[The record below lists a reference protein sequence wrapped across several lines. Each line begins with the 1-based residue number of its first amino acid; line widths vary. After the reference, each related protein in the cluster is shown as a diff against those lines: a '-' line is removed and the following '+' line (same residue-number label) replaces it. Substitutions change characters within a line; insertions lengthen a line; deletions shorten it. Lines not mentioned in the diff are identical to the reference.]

1 MTLRISCLFLIL
13 LLSIVV
19 SAQKIG
25 SKLERVWIKFIADD
39 QLQYGLAG
47 ICVMDAKTGNIIFEK
62 NSNIGLAPASTQKIL
77 TTIAAYEALGSNFTY
92 KTKIGYTGS
101 IINKKLNGDLIIEA
115 SGDPT
120 LGSWR
125 YSTTSED
132 VILNKINDA
141 IKQAGIKGIDG
152 NMVATDKG
160 FDINPIPDNWMW
172 GDMGNYYGAGHWGL
186 NWRENQYDIY
196 FKSGRIQGDSTSVV
210 KVEPEESI
218 VGKLIYN
225 EVKTGDA
232 NTGDGSSIYTA
243 PFSPI
248 KLIQGNISSNQKR
261 FQVAGSFSLA
271 DMNCL
276 VAIQSALQKKG
287 VAISGKLMPVSAK
300 LFTPEK
306 LPLSGQVS
314 NILIIASPSLD
325 SIVYWFLKKS
335 VNLYG
340 EALVR
345 TIGLEKK
352 NYGSTDKGLEWVD
365 SFYTANGFHTK
376 AMHMTDGS
384 GLAPTNRITA
394 LALVKALQ
402 YAQNKTWFPAFYD
415 ALPVYNAMKLKSGT
429 IHRTKCF
436 AGYHNGFIISFMV
449 NNYNGSG
456 SSLVNK
462 MYKVLDV
469 LK

>member
-1 MTLRISCLFLIL
+1 MVPKILFLLNIL
-13 LLSIVV
+13 LFSFTGNTQSVP
-19 SAQKIG
+19 QKLAT
-25 SKLERVWIKFIADD
+25 KWAKFTADA

-47 ICVMDAKTGNIIFEK
+47 ICAIEAKTGKVVFEK
-62 NSNIGLAPASTQKIL
+62 NSNIGFAPASTQKVL

-92 KTKIGYTGS
+92 QTQVGYIGS
-101 IINKKLNGDLIIEA
+101 INGKKLNGHLVIES

-120 LGSWR
+120 FGSWR
-125 YSTTSED
+125 YAATKEEL
-132 VILNKINDA
+132 VLQKIADA
-141 IKQAGIKGIDG
+141 VKQAGIETING
-152 NMVATDKG
+152 NIIATDKG

-172 GDMGNYYGAGHWGL
+172 GDMGNYYGAGHWAL
-186 NWRENQYDIY
+186 NWKENQYDIF
-196 FKSGRIQGDSTSVV
+196 FKSGKAKGNPTTVT

-225 EVKTGDA
+225 EVATGDP

-248 KLIQGNISSNQKR
+248 KLVQGKITSNQSQ
-261 FQVAGSFSLA
+261 FQVSGSFSLA

-276 VAIQSALQKKG
+276 TAMQSYLQKKG
-287 VAISGKLMPVSAK
+287 VSLTGKLLPPSAK
-300 LFTPEK
+300 IFIAENIPALGRISNVLT
-306 LPLSGQVS
+306 LS
-314 NILIIASPSLD
+314 SPGLD

-345 TIGLEKK
+345 TIGLQKK
-352 NYGSTDKGLEWVD
+352 GYGSTDMGLDWID
-365 SFYTANGFHTK
+365 SFYNANGFDTK

-384 GLAPTNRITA
+384 GLSPTNRITPFA
-394 LALVKALQ
+394 MTKALQ
-402 YAQNKTWFPAFYD
+402 FAQSKTWFPAFYE
-415 ALPVYNAMKLKSGT
+415 ALPLYNGMRLKSGT

-436 AGYHNGFIISFMV
+436 AGYHNGYIVCLMV
-449 NNYNGSG
+449 NNYNGSSG
-456 SSLVNK
+456 ALVDK
-462 MYKVLDV
+462 MYNVLDG